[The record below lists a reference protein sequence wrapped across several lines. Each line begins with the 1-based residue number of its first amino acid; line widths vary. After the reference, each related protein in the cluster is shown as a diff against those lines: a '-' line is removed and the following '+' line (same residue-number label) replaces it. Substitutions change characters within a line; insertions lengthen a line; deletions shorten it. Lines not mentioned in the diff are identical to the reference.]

1 MLLAAWVAVVTAVA
15 LVVPGAL
22 TGRALHLPWPVAVA
36 AGPPITLAVVGL
48 WSVLYGLVDIPW
60 NLPTALVALA
70 FTPAVCLLCTRLI
83 ARRAR
88 PPAPPDDAEAGPG
101 RSGLLSLAAG
111 IVLAAVTV
119 VVTCVRPI
127 VNARFAG
134 LGNITQVWDA
144 LWHAS
149 SLRFIH
155 ETGVA
160 SSLRMGELMNADSH
174 GFNYYPDTWHA
185 LGAIL
190 LPVTGT
196 DPVELYNTYSPAA
209 LAITVPFGVASL
221 AYWCARHRLAPT
233 PSAQVAGIAAAVS
246 ALFPSL
252 PYVEIATTSVPNAV
266 GVSIAPI
273 AAVLTIGATRDRRRI
288 AAAALA
294 ISGVTATHPSG
305 LVLFAVIVGLWWLL
319 EAGSRLRALG
329 ALVITGVGALVLIA
343 PVIYGTTKIAENNEL
358 SGFDSRVADT
368 TVWQALGEAL
378 FNGTAPLGHRY
389 PLWYLVIP
397 ALLGLVLLGWWR
409 CWAALAAWALF
420 VLVTANS
427 VVALGPLDGV
437 LSTFGGY
444 FYNSGHRLTF
454 VAAMFSAVAA
464 GVCVGAAAL
473 WVTEWWRRRDPGSVR
488 LRWAVPAAVAL
499 VLAVVAGV
507 AVGGYHDNSRTA
519 ARQRTA
525 KRIGPDDLA
534 AYHWLAGQPGARGS
548 LILNNLDQGTGWI
561 YPVTGLTP
569 LFPFYRANEW
579 SPRQRQVYWGTPN
592 IGRDPHVDQLVRDMN
607 IRYVI
612 DSPPSYWDFQNGVP
626 RPGRKG
632 DPFLALRR
640 QPPPGLT
647 KVFHRGNVS
656 IYRVADSVLRGSV
669 AAG

>member
-1 MLLAAWVAVVTAVA
+1 MLLAAWVTVVTAVA

-22 TGRALHLPWPVAVA
+22 TGRVLYLPWPVAIA

-48 WSVLYGLVDIPW
+48 WSVLYGFVDIPW

-70 FTPAVCLLCTRLI
+70 LTPAVCLLGTRLI
-83 ARRAR
+83 ARRTR
-88 PPAPPDDAEAGPG
+88 PPAPSDDPETGPD
-101 RSGLLSLAAG
+101 RSGLLALAAG
-111 IVLAAVTV
+111 IGLAAVTV
-119 VVTCVRPI
+119 VITCVRPI

-160 SSLRMGELMNADSH
+160 SSLRMGELMNVDSH

-190 LPVTGT
+190 MPVTGA

-246 ALFPSL
+246 SLFPSL
-252 PYVEIATTSVPNAV
+252 PYVEVATTSVPNAV
-266 GVSIAPI
+266 GVSMAPI
-273 AAVLTIGATRDRRRI
+273 AAVLAISAAGNRRNFPNAASSAISATRDRRRI

-294 ISGVTATHPSG
+294 VSGVTATHPSG

-329 ALVITGVGALVLIA
+329 ALAVTGVGALVLIA

-358 SGFDSRVADT
+358 SGFDSRVDDA
-368 TVWQALGEAL
+368 TVWKALGEAL

-397 ALLGLVLLGWWR
+397 ALLGLVLLAWWR
-409 CWAALAAWALF
+409 CWAPLAAWVLF

-437 LSTFGGY
+437 LSAFGGY

-473 WVTEWWRRRDPGSVR
+473 WV
-488 LRWAVPAAVAL
+488 A
-499 VLAVVAGV
+499 
-507 AVGGYHDNSRTA
+507 
-519 ARQRTA
+519 
-525 KRIGPDDLA
+525 
-534 AYHWLAGQPGARGS
+534 
-548 LILNNLDQGTGWI
+548 
-561 YPVTGLTP
+561 
-569 LFPFYRANEW
+569 
-579 SPRQRQVYWGTPN
+579 
-592 IGRDPHVDQLVRDMN
+592 
-607 IRYVI
+607 
-612 DSPPSYWDFQNGVP
+612 
-626 RPGRKG
+626 
-632 DPFLALRR
+632 
-640 QPPPGLT
+640 
-647 KVFHRGNVS
+647 
-656 IYRVADSVLRGSV
+656 
-669 AAG
+669 